1 MLCLRACP
9 SSAPSPV
16 DWPPEV
22 IAQTVLLVVPAMESS
37 AQIHIIGVMTEAAEY
52 AGGGVLLGIDKTEY
66 FGINEDL
73 NQISMY
79 QPRFDSSTR
88 MSMAPFEFIADL

>member
-1 MLCLRACP
+1 
-9 SSAPSPV
+9 
-16 DWPPEV
+16 
-22 IAQTVLLVVPAMESS
+22 
-37 AQIHIIGVMTEAAEY
+37 MTEAAEF

-88 MSMAPFEFIADL
+88 MSIAPFEFIADL

>member
-22 IAQTVLLVVPAMESS
+22 IAQTVLLVVPAMEVVS
-37 AQIHIIGVMTEAAEY
+37 ADTHHRG
-52 AGGGVLLGIDKTEY
+52 D
-66 FGINEDL
+66 D
-73 NQISMY
+73 
-79 QPRFDSSTR
+79 
-88 MSMAPFEFIADL
+88 